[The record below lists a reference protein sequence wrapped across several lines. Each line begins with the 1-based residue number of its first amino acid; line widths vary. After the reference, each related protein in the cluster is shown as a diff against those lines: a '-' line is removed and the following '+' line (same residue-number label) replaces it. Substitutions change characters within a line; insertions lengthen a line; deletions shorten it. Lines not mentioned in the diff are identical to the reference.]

1 MHQMVALA
9 QKRYADDVIAEDDQE
24 QELQKNLFNLTQIIE
39 EERLRD
45 LSFHRV
51 AWLPVSPTNALKELS
66 AFAHLQL
73 DND

>member
-1 MHQMVALA
+1 MHQMVALE
-9 QKRYADDVIAEDDQE
+9 QKRYADDAIAEDDQE

-51 AWLPVSPTNALKELS
+51 A
-66 AFAHLQL
+66 
-73 DND
+73 